1 MAPLPVTPGGWCR
14 TWPLLLFRARACPGV
29 TGRGAACG
37 TPPSHPPGLVSD
49 VAVAVVQ
56 SASVPRGDWEGCGL
70 WHPSLHPRGLVSDMA
85 VAVVQSASVP
95 RGDWEGCGLWHPSLH
110 PRGLVS
116 DMAVA
121 VVQSESVPRGDW
133 EGCGLWHPRPHYS
146 HHVYYS
152 ASCRPSHSE
161 CLVFHALHQRAPVSV
176 RDTALRISSTDD
188 AESLDTDV
196 KMEAYIRVSLRVA

>member
-1 MAPLPVTPGGWCR
+1 MPRGDWEGCGLWHPSQSPPRGWCP

-70 WHPSLHPRGLVSDMA
+70 WHP
-85 VAVVQSASVP
+85 
-95 RGDWEGCGLWHPSLH
+95 
-110 PRGLVS
+110 
-116 DMAVA
+116 
-121 VVQSESVPRGDW
+121 
-133 EGCGLWHPRPHYS
+133 RPHYS

-176 RDTALRISSTDD
+176 RDTVLRISSTED